1 MRNGRA
7 QRTPPRSKSRCSLI
21 SADNCMHPERRL
33 VMRYIPLCLV
43 LLAGCA
49 SVTPE
54 SLQKMSIA
62 EACYLG
68 RVEPEKQQM
77 VNDEVRR
84 RNEDCAQHKA
94 EIDRISAMESRA
106 AAESGQG

>member
-1 MRNGRA
+1 
-7 QRTPPRSKSRCSLI
+7 
-21 SADNCMHPERRL
+21 
-33 VMRYIPLCLV
+33 MRYIPLCLV

-62 EACYLG
+62 EVCYLG
-68 RVEPEKQQM
+68 TVEPDKQQM

-106 AAESGQG
+106 AAESGQGGGNIQGQNTQNTQRSTGKMGY